1 MCGIVGR
8 LNFNDQ
14 RVNPNE
20 LHLMCQAIS
29 HRGPDDQGVWHK
41 GPIGLGN
48 RRLSIIDLSSA
59 GHQPISN
66 EDKTIWIT
74 FNGEIYNFKEL
85 RRRMIKKGHR
95 FRSHTDTEIIV
106 HLWEEYG
113 VNCLKY
119 LQGMFALALWDDRK
133 KILFLARDRMG
144 KKPLKYYLDNQKI
157 IFASELKAILQ
168 ANNVKKEPDLK
179 AIDLY
184 FGLEAVPAPWT
195 GFKRIKKLPQASYL
209 LVKNNQVI
217 IKKYWQLDFLPKLE
231 LGEPELKQAVLDTL
245 TEAVKLRMVADVPV
259 GAFLSGGVD
268 SSAIVAIMA
277 KLSQKRINTF
287 SVGFSES
294 QYNELD
300 YARIVAKR
308 FNTIHHEV
316 VLQPQ
321 SFSMLGKLAQIYEEP
336 YGDPSAL
343 PTYLVSQLASQKLKV
358 VLTGDG
364 GDDIFAGYQRYQR
377 FTSIDNF
384 HRLTPTWIK
393 WILKL
398 MLWPS
403 WPVYNNTRILLWEL
417 LSGPGFKNYAAAY
430 QGFQSPVG
438 FKKKLYSPD
447 FLKQINPDSGKKMFL
462 KYLDNSL
469 KPLDNVLLADLNI
482 YLGQV
487 LLPKIDLASMSQ
499 SLEVRSP
506 FLDHHLVELAA
517 KMPVT
522 YKLKMG
528 TTKYILKRSL
538 EKILPKEIIY
548 RPKMGFGFPLGKWL
562 RNQWQRPI
570 TNLLLDP
577 KSKYQNFLK
586 PETVKTMIERPESG
600 EHNDRRLWRVIMF
613 EYWLQHYFPKL

>member
-8 LNFNDQ
+8 INLNGKPIDL
-14 RVNPNE
+14 NE
-20 LHLMCQAIS
+20 LNQMCEAIS
-29 HRGPDDQGVWHK
+29 HRGPDDQGIWSK
-41 GPIGLGN
+41 GPVGLGN
-48 RRLSIIDLSSA
+48 RRLSIIDLSPA
-59 GHQPISN
+59 GNQPVTN
-66 EDKTIWIT
+66 ETKTVWLV
-74 FNGEIYNFKEL
+74 FNGEIYNYQEL
-85 RRRMIKKGHR
+85 RSRLMKVGHK
-95 FRSHTDTEIIV
+95 FRSHSDTETIV

-113 VNCLKY
+113 PNCLKY
-119 LQGMFALALWDDRK
+119 LRGMFAFALWDENK
-133 KILFLARDRMG
+133 KTLLLARDRMG
-144 KKPLKYYLDNQKI
+144 KKPLKYYLDKQKL
-157 IFASELKAILQ
+157 IFASELKAIL
-168 ANNVKKEPDLK
+168 AAKDIKTEPDPK

-184 FGLEAVPAPWT
+184 FGLEAVPAPLT
-195 GFKRIKKLPQASYL
+195 GFKGIKKLPQASYL
-209 LVKNNQVI
+209 MLKNKQVI

-231 LGEPELKQAVLDTL
+231 LGEPELKQVVLDTL

-268 SSAIVAIMA
+268 SSAIVALMA
-277 KLSQKRINTF
+277 KSSRKRINTF
-287 SVGFSES
+287 SVGFSEN

-300 YARIVAKR
+300 YARIVAKQ
-308 FNTIHHEV
+308 FNTIHHEAI
-316 VLQPQ
+316 LQPQ
-321 SFSMLGKLAQIYEEP
+321 SFSLLAKLAQIYEEP

-343 PTYLVSQLASQKLKV
+343 PTYLVSQLASRKLKV

-417 LSGPGFKNYAAAY
+417 LSGPGFANYAAAY

-438 FKKKLYSPD
+438 FKQELYNPD
-447 FLKQINPDSGKKMFL
+447 FFKKINPESGKKMFL

-487 LLPKIDLASMSQ
+487 LLPKVDMASMSQ
-499 SLEVRSP
+499 SLELRSP
-506 FLDHHLVELAA
+506 FLDHQLVELAA
-517 KMPVT
+517 KIPVN

-538 EKILPKEIIY
+538 ETILPKEIIY
-548 RPKMGFGFPLGKWL
+548 RPKMGFGFPLGHWI
-562 RNQWQRPI
+562 RNQWQPQI
-570 TNLLLDP
+570 KELLFDP
-577 KSKYQNFLK
+577 QAKYRKFLQ
-586 PETVKTMIERPESG
+586 PETVKKMIEQPQSG
-600 EHNDRRLWRVIMF
+600 EHNDRKLWRIIML